1 MDQKVKGS
9 GQLRRACKD
18 QPVLQVAMEKT
29 VAMENRLTTR
39 VLVVEVKVNKESG
52 ERKARRGIKV
62 YRVRLVRQELQ
73 VE

>member
-1 MDQKVKGS
+1 
-9 GQLRRACKD
+9 
-18 QPVLQVAMEKT
+18 MEKT

-62 YRVRLVRQELQ
+62 YQDLLVRQELQ